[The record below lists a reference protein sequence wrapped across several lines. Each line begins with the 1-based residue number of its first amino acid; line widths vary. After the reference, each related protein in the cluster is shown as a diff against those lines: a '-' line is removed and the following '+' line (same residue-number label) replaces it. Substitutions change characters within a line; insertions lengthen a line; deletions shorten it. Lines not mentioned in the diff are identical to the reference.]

1 MRRPKRR
8 PAWNYH
14 HDSFARDGLPAIQ
27 QVVRENPGM
36 SRGDPIGPFAIN
48 SYGVQDSSLIRA
60 TLSSMVVRRLF
71 LCYLILTAAAFA
83 QAPQFTIQDLG
94 ALPNLQACT
103 ATGLSQSG
111 NVVGYCQG
119 NIGPSILQNPATH
132 GFLYSKSTLT
142 DLNLTSQKTV
152 LPMAVNDSGV
162 VTGAYTNVSLIGATA
177 SVTPFV
183 QQNGSVTLPQGRM
196 QNVLPFA
203 LNNAGQLVGS
213 LVQLSAASLNVFFN
227 SGAIVYTVDGGAT
240 TVLPAPPSSGAAA
253 FGINSSTTVAGSTVS
268 ENGTTVSPLLW
279 QNGTLQTLPILMGY
293 QQSAAIAVNDSGAAA
308 GAAFDVNFHE
318 LADPLNQ
325 GHAVLF
331 NTDGTVS
338 DLGVLSGD
346 HSSFS
351 TGINNSG
358 WVVGFSS
365 SKSPDISLHL
375 AAIFESP
382 SSSDRAF
389 LYANGKMYDLNTLVT
404 NGTGWSLGYATAINN
419 NGQIIGTGIVQ
430 GTSGAEQ
437 HGFLLT
443 LVPTPGPA
451 ITGIAGVGGSV
462 PYVANISDNGIV
474 GIYGSNLAAATAGLN
489 SSNVIN
495 NELPTNLGGTCVES
509 GTTKWPLFFVSSG
522 QVNALAAGLPA
533 SGAAPVSV
541 VTNCGTANEVVS
553 PVTNV
558 PVAAV
563 APEFLYF
570 IQTASGDDPVAA
582 VDYTTGIDVGS
593 SGLIPGATFAA
604 VHEGDTIIAYGVG
617 WGPTTSTDP
626 IGTLAS
632 GAAGLTNKI
641 SVTLGGVAVDVSSP
655 SFYAGLSPGSAG
667 LYQMNFT
674 VPAGVAS
681 GNQPLVL
688 TVDGVKT
695 PPKAY
700 ITVGN

>member
-1 MRRPKRR
+1 MEEP
-8 PAWNYH
+8 
-14 HDSFARDGLPAIQ
+14 Q
-27 QVVRENPGM
+27 QFCP
-36 SRGDPIGPFAIN
+36 
-48 SYGVQDSSLIRA
+48 L
-60 TLSSMVVRRLF
+60 
-71 LCYLILTAAAFA
+71 
-83 QAPQFTIQDLG
+83 
-94 ALPNLQACT
+94 
-103 ATGLSQSG
+103 
-111 NVVGYCQG
+111 
-119 NIGPSILQNPATH
+119 H
-132 GFLYSKSTLT
+132 
-142 DLNLTSQKTV
+142 
-152 LPMAVNDSGV
+152 
-162 VTGAYTNVSLIGATA
+162 
-177 SVTPFV
+177 
-183 QQNGSVTLPQGRM
+183 
-196 QNVLPFA
+196 
-203 LNNAGQLVGS
+203 
-213 LVQLSAASLNVFFN
+213 
-227 SGAIVYTVDGGAT
+227 
-240 TVLPAPPSSGAAA
+240 PAPELLLSE
-253 FGINSSTTVAGSTVS
+253 STRVLTVAGSTVS

-604 VHEGDTIIAYGVG
+604 VHEGDTDHRLWRRLGAHHFHRSDRDARVWRGRAHQQDFGHARRRGGGCVFPVVLCG
-617 WGPTTSTDP
+617 TVAG
-626 IGTLAS
+626 IGRPLSNEFHGAGRRRERES
-632 GAAGLTNKI
+632 AAGTDRGWRQD
-641 SVTLGGVAVDVSSP
+641 SAQ
-655 SFYAGLSPGSAG
+655 GLHHRG
-667 LYQMNFT
+667 
-674 VPAGVAS
+674 
-681 GNQPLVL
+681 
-688 TVDGVKT
+688 
-695 PPKAY
+695 
-700 ITVGN
+700 